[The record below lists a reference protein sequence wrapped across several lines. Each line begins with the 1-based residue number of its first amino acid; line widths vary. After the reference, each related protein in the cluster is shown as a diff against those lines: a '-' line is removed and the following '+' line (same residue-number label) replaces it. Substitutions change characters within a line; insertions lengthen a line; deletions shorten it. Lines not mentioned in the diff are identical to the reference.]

1 MSLTEFAVI
10 VFGLF
15 AGYWVV
21 GKLFFRRPGNP
32 PADAESAPPPGAP
45 PSPNNAAPTWYE
57 VLQVAPTAAPGEIDA
72 AYKRLMSQ
80 YHPDKV
86 ATLGQELQ
94 DLATQKS
101 QQISAAY
108 REAMRTGGTT
118 P

>member
-1 MSLTEFAVI
+1 MSLTEVAVI

-21 GKLFFRRPGNP
+21 GKLFFRRPTTPPTAEASATAADQP
-32 PADAESAPPPGAP
+32 PADAPP
-45 PSPNNAAPTWYE
+45 WYD
-57 VLQVAPTAAPGEIDA
+57 VLQVPATATPDEVDA
-72 AYKRLMSQ
+72 AYQRLRSQ

-86 ATLGQELQ
+86 ASLGQELQ

-108 REAMRTGGTT
+108 RDALQARGTT